1 MKSFFLRLALL
12 CTLLFAPSLLSAQ
25 TGADAI
31 VGTYLTEGGKSRV
44 VITKQGT
51 AYIGTIAWLKKG
63 DILDEKNPDKSEAT
77 KKLTGKIILRGLSY
91 DGGKDYKG
99 GKIYDPES
107 GKTYSCKATAQ
118 DNGDLRVRGFIGASL
133 FGRTTTWKRVQP

>member
-1 MKSFFLRLALL
+1 M
-12 CTLLFAPSLLSAQ
+12 LSAQ

-31 VGTYLTEGGKSRV
+31 LGTYLTEGGKSKV
-44 VITKQGT
+44 LITKQG
-51 AYIGTIAWLKKG
+51 AVYIGTITWLKKG

-77 KKLTGKIILRGLSY
+77 KKLTDKVILRGLAH

-133 FGRTTTWKRVQP
+133 FGRTTTWKRVK